1 MAKISFYIVAFA
13 FNFIFVQPNRDVSI
27 KNILTKRNTADLKNI
42 DGYLFKQDSNI
53 INQQENSRYSDFN
66 QFHNVSK
73 GSVSSSSSV
82 ANIYNSNSNNINNRF
97 NLLKTVLEKS
107 KKSLSGLEE
116 EASLGVSIDNMIHKC
131 ENPDDE
137 YLENL
142 LSEYQV
148 FFRKYQET
156 ILRNNIEPNLM
167 DSNRQHAPID
177 PSSFIEQTQCTIQER
192 KTNII
197 NQASLC
203 PWRYVTKA
211 RHDRYPILRTEAK
224 CTCDKCTTYANDK
237 LPKNFYG
244 CMPVLKPVP
253 VLLRGECGQDGFFN
267 WTPTTEE
274 INVGCVCA
282 HRKSWVPLYK
292 V

>member
-1 MAKISFYIVAFA
+1 MAKILFCIVIFA
-13 FNFIFVQPNRDVSI
+13 FNFIFVQPNKDVSI
-27 KNILTKRNTADLKNI
+27 KNILTKRNTADLKNV
-42 DGYLFKQDSNI
+42 DGFLYKTDSNI
-53 INQQENSRYSDFN
+53 INNQENSRYSDFN
-66 QFHNVSK
+66 LFHNNSK
-73 GSVSSSSSV
+73 GPISSSSIS
-82 ANIYNSNSNNINNRF
+82 NIHNGNSNHLNNRF

-107 KKSLSGLEE
+107 KKSLSGLEDE
-116 EASLGVSIDNMIHKC
+116 GNRC

-167 DSNRQHAPID
+167 DNSNRQHTHMD
-177 PSSFIEQTQCTIQER
+177 PTSFIEQTQCTIQER

-203 PWRYVTKA
+203 PWRYVTKL
-211 RHDRYPILRTEAK
+211 RHDRYPILKTEAK
-224 CTCDKCTTYANDK
+224 CTCDKCTTFANDK
-237 LPKNFYG
+237 LPKHIYG

-274 INVGCVCA
+274 INVACVCV
-282 HRKSWVPLYK
+282 HKKSWVPLYK